1 MTDGVYTTDEIRR
14 MVLPL
19 LGRYDISQ
27 ARLFGS
33 YARGAAD
40 AESDIDVLLI
50 GAEGFRPLNIF
61 GVAEDLHRASGKRVD
76 VYEISELDE
85 GPFREKVLEEAVV
98 LLDELEPFIRQVE
111 GLIED
116 SGQDAKDCGAL
127 PKASSPL
134 FD

>member
-1 MTDGVYTTDEIRR
+1 MTDGVYTTDEIRC

-27 ARLFGS
+27 ASLFGS

-40 AESDIDVLLI
+40 AESDIDLLLI

-98 LLDELEPFIRQVE
+98 L
-111 GLIED
+111 
-116 SGQDAKDCGAL
+116 
-127 PKASSPL
+127 
-134 FD
+134 